1 MNNINELEERIKY
14 IEKKVNHIDWL
25 DRTAYELQQKLNKTT
40 ELLIRIIEMNEQ
52 IDKNDLD
59 YLLLKLNVDPM
70 KYHEIPLLITKTG
83 STYKY
88 TGEYPNFYEFHQ
100 NLTDTLSL
108 TEEDKKDF
116 SIEVTENL
124 LKKFM
129 KIEVEGNFLL
139 LPVCEKILLTK
150 WFVYCT

>member
-1 MNNINELEERIKY
+1 MNNINKLEEKIKH
-14 IEKKVNHIDWL
+14 IEKEIKQIDRL
-25 DRTAYELQQKLNKTT
+25 DKTTYQLVQKLNKAT
-40 ELLIRIIEMNEQ
+40 ELLIRVVEMNEQ

-70 KYHEIPLLITKTG
+70 KYHELPILISKTEIM
-83 STYKY
+83 YKE
-88 TGEYPNFYEFHQ
+88 TGKFPNFYEFNHFVI
-100 NLTDTLSL
+100 DTLSL

-129 KIEVEGNFLL
+129 AIEIENNILS
-139 LPVCEKILLTK
+139 VCEKILSTK
-150 WFVYCT
+150 

>member
-14 IEKKVNHIDWL
+14 IEKKVNHIDRL

-88 TGEYPNFYEFHQ
+88 TGEYPNF
-100 NLTDTLSL
+100 
-108 TEEDKKDF
+108 
-116 SIEVTENL
+116 
-124 LKKFM
+124 
-129 KIEVEGNFLL
+129 
-139 LPVCEKILLTK
+139 
-150 WFVYCT
+150 

>member
-1 MNNINELEERIKY
+1 MNNSNELEERIKQ
-14 IEKKVNHIDWL
+14 IEEKVYHIDRL
-25 DRTAYELQQKLNKTT
+25 DRTTFELQQKLTKTT
-40 ELLIRIIEMNEQ
+40 ELLIRIVEMNEQ

-70 KYHEIPLLITKTG
+70 KYHEVPLIITKAG

-88 TGEYPNFYEFHQ
+88 TGKYPNFYEFHQ
-100 NLTDTLSL
+100 LITDTLSL
-108 TEEDKKDF
+108 TDEDKKDF
-116 SIEVTENL
+116 PIEVTENL

-129 KIEVEGNFLL
+129 QIDFEGNFLL

-150 WFVYCT
+150 

>member
-1 MNNINELEERIKY
+1 MNNSNELEERIKQ
-14 IEKKVNHIDWL
+14 IEEKVYHIDRL
-25 DRTAYELQQKLNKTT
+25 DRTAFELQQKLTKTT
-40 ELLIRIIEMNEQ
+40 ELLIRIVEMNEQ

-70 KYHEIPLLITKTG
+70 KYHEIPLIITKAG

-88 TGEYPNFYEFHQ
+88 TGKYPNFYEFHQ
-100 NLTDTLSL
+100 LITDTLSL
-108 TEEDKKDF
+108 TDEDKKDF
-116 SIEVTENL
+116 PIEVTEKL

-129 KIEVEGNFLL
+129 QIDFEGNFLL

-150 WFVYCT
+150 

>member
-14 IEKKVNHIDWL
+14 IEKKVNHIDRL

-59 YLLLKLNVDPM
+59 YLLLKLSVDPM

-88 TGEYPNFYEFHQ
+88 TGKYPNFYEFHQ

-150 WFVYCT
+150 

>member
-1 MNNINELEERIKY
+1 MNNSNELEERIKQ
-14 IEKKVNHIDWL
+14 IEEKVYHIDRL
-25 DRTAYELQQKLNKTT
+25 DRTAFELQQKLTKTT
-40 ELLIRIIEMNEQ
+40 ELLIRIVEMNEQ

-70 KYHEIPLLITKTG
+70 KYHEIPLIITKAG

-88 TGEYPNFYEFHQ
+88 TGKYPNFYEFHQ
-100 NLTDTLSL
+100 LITDTLSL
-108 TEEDKKDF
+108 TDEDKKDF
-116 SIEVTENL
+116 PIEVTENL

-129 KIEVEGNFLL
+129 QIDFEGNFLL

-150 WFVYCT
+150 

>member
-1 MNNINELEERIKY
+1 MNNSNELEERMKQME
-14 IEKKVNHIDWL
+14 EKVYHIDRL
-25 DRTAYELQQKLNKTT
+25 DRTTFELQQKLTKTT
-40 ELLIRIIEMNEQ
+40 ELLIRIVEMNEQ

-70 KYHEIPLLITKTG
+70 KYHEVPLIITKAG

-88 TGEYPNFYEFHQ
+88 TGKYPNFYEFHQ
-100 NLTDTLSL
+100 LITDTLSL
-108 TEEDKKDF
+108 TDEDKKDF
-116 SIEVTENL
+116 PIEVTEKL

-129 KIEVEGNFLL
+129 QIDFEGNFLL

-150 WFVYCT
+150 